1 MSKSKSYF
9 LGAVFLAVVSS
20 IAASCVTQSTTRA
33 VLQPSLREYA
43 ARAPLM
49 RKQIPA
55 VVKSAQAAA
64 ERILAHPDAL
74 IDVPYWE
81 QAGFSEEMINRAG
94 GLALAYP
101 AGASGI
107 TAATKYDVVL
117 LAVRSWEKDGA
128 TIRKKSLEAHTKG
141 SLVTLIAS
149 KEGRPDDVPFD
160 YFIDNGAPSGAAEH
174 GKINALVNVA
184 LGWMWCCEY
193 VSAMTRHGKIPG
205 VLLSIAL
212 PGADEYDA
220 KIQSPEGRHWVGDC
234 GTPIPAGRLS
244 ELYLKRVQQ
253 LIVDLRSRER
263 QEQIQRAAD
272 IVASRMKAGGTV
284 GVSTVGHVTI
294 FELLEKDMKA
304 PWKRFQ
310 AVNLE
315 KTAFKE
321 NLKRGDLLLWVG
333 YMGINSKYADF
344 ARYINEPGADVIT
357 CYSPQKESYGTVSN
371 VVAHI
376 DQSWA
381 WGDAE
386 VPLPCPPGKMAP
398 ISGINGVLIFRMLD
412 DEVSARLGR

>member
-1 MSKSKSYF
+1 MNRR
-9 LGAVFLAVVSS
+9 LLVLLLALATAGV
-20 IAASCVTQSTTRA
+20 SCVTHEPRSQTRS
-33 VLQPSLREYA
+33 QPSLREYT
-43 ARAPLM
+43 ARVPLL
-49 RKQIPA
+49 RQQIPA
-55 VVKSAQAAA
+55 VAKSAQASA
-64 ERILAHPDAL
+64 ERILAHPEAL

-81 QAGFSEEMINRAG
+81 QTGFSEEMINRAG

-101 AGASGI
+101 AEAPGI
-107 TAATKYDVVL
+107 TAPTKHDVVL

-128 TIRKKSLEAHTKG
+128 TIRKKASEAHAKG
-141 SLVTLIAS
+141 LLVTLIAS
-149 KEGRPDDVPFD
+149 KAGRPDDVPFD
-160 YFIDNGAPSGAAEH
+160 FFIDNGAASGGTEH
-174 GKINALVNVA
+174 GRINALANVT

-220 KIQSPEGRHWVGDC
+220 KIQSPEGRHWVGEC

-263 QEQIQRAAD
+263 QEQIDRAAD
-272 IVASRMKAGGTV
+272 IVAARMKAGGTV

-304 PWKRFQ
+304 PWKKFQ

-344 ARYINEPGADVIT
+344 ARFINEPGADVIT

-412 DEVSARLGR
+412 DEVSGRLGR